1 LEALFRRC
9 AADHHQA
16 FLAENGADPEWPDWY
31 AAYLQ
36 SPVSAMLGQTVTQ
49 SALVR
54 WLVAV
59 EEKRRQTGSNLDW
72 PAFYA
77 ATCPLAPSGHKQAA
91 GEGCQGGRR
100 SLSSLSHWILI
111 IQTSEVGL
119 TDESNYIPK
128 IASIWR
134 AGIQSGGS
142 SMSACDRAVSAG

>member
-1 LEALFRRC
+1 MISEAEKAQELEALFRRC

-36 SPVSAMLGQTVTQ
+36 SPVSALLGRTVTQ

-77 ATCPLAPSGHKQAA
+77 ADLIVSRDFLEAQA
-91 GEGCQGGRR
+91 GG
-100 SLSSLSHWILI
+100 W
-111 IQTSEVGL
+111 
-119 TDESNYIPK
+119 
-128 IASIWR
+128 
-134 AGIQSGGS
+134 
-142 SMSACDRAVSAG
+142 